1 MTVTAVV
8 GAQWGDEG
16 KGRIIDY
23 LAQEADVVIRF
34 QGGDNAGHTVIN
46 AYGKHALHLIPSG
59 IFNPRTQ
66 NISSVRA
73 AWSTRSHCSRRW
85 SELKAA
91 GVDLENLWIS
101 TRAQMLMPYHRE
113 LDVLEESARGKD
125 TIGTTKRGIGPAY
138 ADKAARA
145 GLRMG
150 DLLQPEWLETRL
162 DNALRTVNRKIEI
175 LGGAPIQGGEL
186 YALCMEH
193 REKLGGRI
201 IDTVSMTRR
210 AIEQKKH
217 ILLEGQL
224 GVMRDLDWG
233 IYPYVTSSNPTASY
247 AASGAGLPAR
257 TIDRVIG
264 VVKAYS
270 TAVGDGP
277 FPTELHDAD
286 GDRLREIGGEF
297 GATTGRPRRCGWF
310 DGVAIGYAAWLNGM
324 TGLAITKLDVLD
336 SFEIIKVCTGY
347 KLPDGAIV
355 TDSMPDTPVLMQCDA
370 CLRGVGRLAGADFRL
385 PPLGRSAQGSARLPT
400 PYQRVGWDQ
409 DRLRLG
415 RARAGSDVCGV
426 TAKES
431 HAQSVPAPRRGV
443 HSLRVSARRWR
454 ATSWT
459 PTISRLW
466 SL

>member
-1 MTVTAVV
+1 MSVTAIV

-46 AYGKHALHLIPSG
+46 QFGKHALHLIPSG
-59 IFNPRTQ
+59 IFNPATQ
-66 NISSVRA
+66 NIIGTGCVVNPQSLLA
-73 AWSTRSHCSRRW
+73 
-85 SELKAA
+85 ELDGLTTA
-91 GVDLENLWIS
+91 GVNLDNLWIS
-101 TRAQMLMPYHRE
+101 SRAQMLLPYHRT

-138 ADKAARA
+138 ADKSARA

-150 DLLQPEWLETRL
+150 DLLQPEWLESRL
-162 DNALRTVNRKIEI
+162 DSALGAVNRKLRI
-175 LGGAPIQGGEL
+175 LGGEPLDGAGL
-186 YALCMEH
+186 VALCLEF
-193 REKLGGRI
+193 REKLGRRI
-201 IDTVSMTRR
+201 VDTVPMIRR
-210 AIEQKKH
+210 SLEIGAG

-233 IYPYVTSSNPTASY
+233 IYPYVTSSNPTAAY

-257 TIDRVIG
+257 CIDRVIG

-277 FPTELHDAD
+277 FPTELFDAD
-286 GDRLREIGGEF
+286 GQRLREIGLEF

-336 SFEIIKVCTGY
+336 AFETVKICTGY
-347 KLPDGAIV
+347 RLPSGEII
-355 TDSMPDTPVLMQCDA
+355 TDSMPATPTLYQVTPVYESWDGWLAPTAGCRRWDDLPKQA
-370 CLRGVGRLAGADFRL
+370 RAYIHRLSELAGIKVDYV
-385 PPLGRSAQGSARLPT
+385 S
-400 PYQRVGWDQ
+400 VGAEREQ
-409 DRLRLG
+409 KF
-415 RARAGSDVCGV
+415 AV
-426 TAKES
+426 
-431 HAQSVPAPRRGV
+431 
-443 HSLRVSARRWR
+443 
-454 ATSWT
+454 
-459 PTISRLW
+459 
-466 SL
+466 